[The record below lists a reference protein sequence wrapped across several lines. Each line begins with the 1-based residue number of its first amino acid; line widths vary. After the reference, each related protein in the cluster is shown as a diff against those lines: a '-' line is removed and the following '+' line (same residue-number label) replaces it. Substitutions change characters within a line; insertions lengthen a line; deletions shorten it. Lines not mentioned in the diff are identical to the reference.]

1 MLVKVL
7 FLVGVLLAL
16 LMRFWGGYDG
26 VFPWLL
32 GGLGIVTGIV
42 AWWERTPW
50 ILIASIALIVALTAI
65 HQQPF
70 NPTWLTSAVFFIR
83 VFVAHVA
90 LAAGLLAVFAPRHP
104 ELEP

>member
-1 MLVKVL
+1 MARIL
-7 FLVGVLLAL
+7 FLVGILFAV

-42 AWWERTPW
+42 AWRERTAG
-50 ILIASIALIVALTAI
+50 ILIASIALIVALSAI
-65 HQQPF
+65 KEQPF
-70 NPTWLTSAVFFIR
+70 NPTWLTSGVFYVR

-90 LAAGLLAVFAPRHP
+90 LAAGLLAVFAPRQP
-104 ELEP
+104 EP

>member
-16 LMRFWGGYDG
+16 LMRLWGYDSL
-26 VFPWLL
+26 FPWLL
-32 GGLGIVTGIV
+32 GALGIVTGIV
-42 AWWERTPW
+42 AWKERTVG
-50 ILIASIALIVALTAI
+50 ILIASIALIVALSAI

-70 NPTWLTSAVFFIR
+70 NPTWLTSAVFYVR

-90 LAAGLLAVFAPRHP
+90 LAAGLLAILAPRQP
-104 ELEP
+104 EP

>member
-7 FLVGVLLAL
+7 FVVGILLAL
-16 LMRFWGGYDG
+16 LMRLWGYDN

-42 AWWERTPW
+42 AWKERTAG
-50 ILIASIALIVALTAI
+50 ILIASIALIVALSAI
-65 HQQPF
+65 KEQPF
-70 NPTWLTSAVFFIR
+70 NPTWLTGAVFYIR

-90 LAAGLLAVFAPRHP
+90 LAAGLLAVFAPP
-104 ELEP
+104 EPER

>member
-7 FLVGVLLAL
+7 FLLGILLAL
-16 LMRFWGGYDG
+16 LMRLWGYDSL
-26 VFPWLL
+26 FPWIL

-42 AWWERTPW
+42 AWKERTVG
-50 ILIASIALIVALTAI
+50 ILIASIALIVALSAI

-70 NPTWLTSAVFFIR
+70 NPTWLTSAVFYVR

-90 LAAGLLAVFAPRHP
+90 LAAGLLAVFAPPRQP
-104 ELEP
+104 EP